1 MLFVNQDFD
10 LFCIVY
16 KEDYEVKDEFSIF
29 FGLEFSILIL
39 CELANFTG
47 INSKKPWKIALA
59 SVNYHKCM
67 GNSLTLFCLKLM
79 V

>member
-1 MLFVNQDFD
+1 MLFVNQGFD

-29 FGLEFSILIL
+29 FGLEFSILLL
-39 CELANFTG
+39 CESANFTG
-47 INSKKPWKIALA
+47 VNSKKPWKIALS
-59 SVNYHKCM
+59 SVNCHKWM
-67 GNSLTLFCLKLM
+67 GNSLSS